1 MPKIKITGGSE
12 KLPREEILSFK
23 KFRRN
28 FYRDDAL
35 YVATEEF
42 VTDMLL
48 NKTSAFAKSLD
59 VRTICATEDGK
70 RIAQCLY
77 IVAPNT
83 DFAQISHFDCPRER
97 KDLATAMVHTAMST
111 AKEQGLKRIVAG
123 LCGHL
128 SYGVGILTQTN
139 LKNSFDTCYNK
150 MYTAEFFK
158 EFKVTNTLS
167 AYRCKLEDAHRRLSA
182 TSWDVGDL
190 FVREADFSK
199 FKDECETLRKLCD
212 QTIGSTYLY
221 TKTTEGHFYDLLKE
235 LKLLLSGKNLLFL
248 MHGNK
253 EVGFVFWHP
262 DFNCVVQAG
271 RPLTKVAFALK
282 CIFNKRKID
291 TVKLNAI
298 GVVKDYRGKGTIAL
312 LRALDEQ
319 TKKYKFIETNFVWD
333 NNIES
338 TLVNKRLL
346 GEKCRQFSV
355 YEEYL

>member
-1 MPKIKITGGSE
+1 MSIIKITGGVE
-12 KLPREEILSFK
+12 KLPRKEILSFK
-23 KFRRN
+23 KFRSD
-28 FYRDDAL
+28 FYRSDTL

-59 VRTICATEDGK
+59 VRTIYATEDGK

-77 IVAPNT
+77 IVAPKT
-83 DFAQISHFDCPRER
+83 DFVQISHFDCPIER
-97 KDLATAMVHTAMST
+97 KDLATAMIHTAMST
-111 AKEQGLKRIVAG
+111 AKEHGLKRIVAG

-128 SYGVGILTQTN
+128 SYGVGILTETN

-150 MYTAEFFK
+150 MHTAEFFK
-158 EFKVTNTLS
+158 DFKITNTLS
-167 AYRCKLEDAHRRLSA
+167 AYRCQLEDAHHRLSA
-182 TSWDVGDL
+182 TTYDVGDL

-212 QTIGSTYLY
+212 ATIGNTYLY
-221 TKTTEGHFYDLLKE
+221 AKTSEGHFYELLKE

-262 DFNCVVQAG
+262 DFNCVVPAG
-271 RPLTKVAFALK
+271 RPLTKTAFALE

-298 GVVKDYRGKGTIAL
+298 GILKDYKGKGTIAL
-312 LRALDEQ
+312 LRALDER
-319 TKKYKFIETNFVWD
+319 TKKHKFIETNFVWD

-338 TLVNKRLL
+338 TLINRRLL
-346 GEKCRQFSV
+346 GGKCRKFSV
-355 YEEYL
+355 YEENL

>member
-1 MPKIKITGGSE
+1 MPKIKITGGSG

-23 KFRRN
+23 KFRCE
-28 FYRDDAL
+28 FYRGDEF

-42 VTDMLL
+42 VIDMLL

-59 VRTICATEDGK
+59 VRTISATEEGK

-83 DFAQISHFDCPRER
+83 DFAQICHFDCPTER
-97 KDLATAMVHTAMST
+97 KDLATALIRTAMST
-111 AKEQGLKRIVAG
+111 AKECDLKRIVAG

-128 SYGVGILTQTN
+128 SYGVGILTETN
-139 LKNSFDTCYNK
+139 LKNSFDTNYNK
-150 MYTAEFFK
+150 MHTAEFFK
-158 EFKVTNTLS
+158 DFKITNTLS
-167 AYRCKLEDAHRRLSA
+167 AYRCQLKDAHRRLSA
-182 TSWDVGDL
+182 MNCDVEDL

-199 FKDECETLRKLCD
+199 FKDECETLRRLCD
-212 QTIGSTYLY
+212 ATIGDTYLY
-221 TKTTEGHFYDLLKE
+221 SKTAEGHFYELLKE

-262 DFNCVVQAG
+262 DFNCTVRAG
-271 RPLTKVAFALK
+271 RPLTKAAFALG
-282 CIFNKRKID
+282 CIFNSRKID

-298 GVVKDYRGKGTIAL
+298 GVLKDYRGKGTIAL
-312 LRALDEQ
+312 LRALDEH

-338 TLVNKRLL
+338 TLINRRLL
-346 GEKCRQFSV
+346 GEKCRKFSV